1 MPLGLHIARRAAA
14 EIEQAELWWRENR
27 QAAPEAVRED
37 IQGAFTLLLRQP
49 GVGAQVANTRLSGV
63 RCVHLGRIR
72 YFVYY
77 QVRGD
82 QLVVLSLW
90 HSSRGRRPKL

>member
-1 MPLGLHIARRAAA
+1 MPLALRIARRAAT
-14 EIEQAELWWRENR
+14 EIEQAELWWRQNR
-27 QAAPEAVRED
+27 QAAPEALRED

-49 GVGAQVANTRLSGV
+49 GVGTRVGNTRLSGV
-63 RCVHLGRIR
+63 RRMYLGRVR

-82 QLVVLSLW
+82 QLVALSLW
-90 HSSRGRRPKL
+90 HSGRGKGPKL